1 MSHGEGG
8 LQRARTRRL
17 IRHALIEL
25 VEEKGFGD
33 VTVRDIAE
41 RALINRAT
49 FYRYYQDKY
58 ALVEEIFQ
66 EVISELPAEL
76 GPAGRISVQ
85 DRIVGWEQL
94 FDHVDRHHRLYA
106 ALLGRR
112 GDPWFVARLRE
123 RCVELA
129 RDRLRD
135 VHAGTAPHRQAGDG
149 RAGPGD
155 AGRGMPSGELELVLA
170 ADLTLGAITWWLEH
184 DRCLPARQMA
194 EAVVRFAARGYF
206 GALGLDV
213 VPPSP

>member
-1 MSHGEGG
+1 MSHREGG

-17 IRHALIEL
+17 IRQAFIEL

-33 VTVRDIAE
+33 VTVGDIAG

-66 EVISELPAEL
+66 DVISELPSGL
-76 GPAGRISVQ
+76 GPAGRLSVQ
-85 DRIVGWEQL
+85 DRIAGWAQL

-112 GDPWFVARLRE
+112 GDPWFAARLRE

-129 RDRLRD
+129 RDRLHGVRD
-135 VHAGTAPHRQAGDG
+135 DISA
-149 RAGPGD
+149 D
-155 AGRGMPSGELELVLA
+155 AGQLELVLA
-170 ADLTLGAITWWLEH
+170 AGLTLGAITWWLEH
-184 DRCLPARQMA
+184 DRPLPARQMA
-194 EAVVRFAARGYF
+194 EAVVRFATQGYF

-213 VPPSP
+213 FPPGA